1 MTSNSYHIPV
11 LLHAAVKGLNI
22 QPSGIYVDVTFGGG
36 GHSREILS
44 HLDNGTLCAFDQD
57 SDAKTNLINDS
68 RFRFYPTNFSNLQ
81 SALATD
87 GIENVNGILADLGVS
102 SHQFDDAERG
112 FSLRYEAPL
121 DMRMDQQSPLSAFDV
136 INSYETEKLKIIF
149 REYGEAENA
158 GKLAYF
164 IGEARKQKA
173 ISTTGELLQIIDRVA
188 PRKKEKQYQ
197 AKIFQAIRIEVNDEM
212 SVLRDFLQQSLN
224 VLSPGGRLVVI
235 SYHSLEDRLVK
246 NFMRSGNLSGEIEKD
261 FFGVP
266 ITPFTDLT
274 KKPLVPDE
282 AEIEQNP
289 RSRSAKLRI
298 AEKK

>member
-57 SDAKTNLINDS
+57 SDAKNNLINDS

>member
-57 SDAKTNLINDS
+57 SDAKNNLINDS

-81 SALATD
+81 SALAMD

-212 SVLRDFLQQSLN
+212 SVLRDFLQQSLK